1 MLDKLFNFF
10 RRAIASAER
19 DRVDE
24 KFDGVEE
31 KLDRFDER
39 MDRLEKSQSEQNAKL
54 SQIHEV
60 GLANLETL
68 EAKLNRSESKNEAYQ
83 SVNNFRFESIQES
96 FKRLEGLIS
105 RSLNN

>member
-1 MLDKLFNFF
+1 MFDRLFNIF

-24 KFDGVEE
+24 KFEQVHE
-31 KLDRFDER
+31 KLDNFDSR
-39 MDRLEKSQSEQNAKL
+39 MDNLEKSQSEQNGKL

-68 EAKLNRSESKNEAYQ
+68 EAKLNKSESKSEAYQ
-83 SVNNFRFESIQES
+83 SVNNFRFDAIQES
-96 FKRLEGLIS
+96 FKRLESLIS
-105 RSLNN
+105 RTIKE